1 MAIKSESS
9 SAHEYAARGEAPWA
23 SRRRNLYWHWGALL
37 SLCLSLAS
45 VVMDKQINDEAGV
58 NAVVHGFE
66 DAWNRHDMDAFATL
80 FATDADFV
88 NVIGMRWVGRDAI
101 RQHHA
106 ASHATMFR
114 TSTLRIGDTTVRF
127 LKADVATSRSEWTLS
142 GITSAT
148 GQLAPARTGILTHVL
163 ERIDGRW
170 LIVLTQNTD
179 ISTPAG

>member
-1 MAIKSESS
+1 LE
-9 SAHEYAARGEAPWA
+9 
-23 SRRRNLYWHWGALL
+23 ALL
-37 SLCLSLAS
+37 SLGLTSAS
-45 VVMDKQINDEAGV
+45 VAMERKINDEVGV

-66 DAWNRHDMDAFATL
+66 DAWNRHDMDAFAVL

-88 NVIGMRWVGRDAI
+88 NVIGMRWIGRDAI

-106 ASHATMFR
+106 ASHATIFK

-142 GITSAT
+142 GITAET
-148 GQLAPARTGILTHVL
+148 GQLAPTRAGILTHLL
-163 ERIDGRW
+163 ERIDGHW

-179 ISTPAG
+179 ISTPGG